1 MAEKINGSIGKSIAE
16 APSNLWEDLQSAF
29 EFKSV
34 TGSDAN
40 KIFRISSKVSI
51 NFKNF
56 DMSQERS
63 NAEITVSVND
73 VEIAVDSFSYSYFNI
88 VAYQIVIGSKG
99 EVIFRMPSYYG
110 SMGQISN
117 NSDFSF
123 AIVKVKNT
131 IDTEKEDSY
140 GVYVP
145 YTHGSGSQSPLNP
158 TPKYLITD
166 DVTGDVANSGKAGS
180 AETTTLQFIEN
191 DISAVTALIP
201 IFAVCSQCVSVN
213 SFVMA
218 IGNGYRTGETVLNG
232 KKYYMV
238 GGFAMLEGDVDD

>member
-1 MAEKINGSIGKSIAE
+1 MAEIINGFVGKNIEE
-16 APSNLWEDLQSAF
+16 APGNLWEDLQSAF

-40 KIFRISSKVSI
+40 KIFKISNKVSI

-56 DMSQERS
+56 DMSQES

-73 VEIAVDSFSYSYFNI
+73 VEIAVDSFPYNYFNK
-88 VAYQIVIGSKG
+88 VAYQIVVGSKG
-99 EVIFRMPSYYG
+99 DVIVRIPSYYG
-110 SMGQISN
+110 SMDSMSN
-117 NSDFSF
+117 NAFLEF
-123 AIVKVKNT
+123 AIVKAKNT
-131 IDTEKEDSY
+131 VDTEKEDSY

-145 YTHGSGSQSPLNP
+145 YSHGSPFNP
-158 TPKYLITD
+158 TPKYLVTD
-166 DVTGDVANSGKAGS
+166 DVNVDEPNSGTSGS
-180 AETTTLQFIEN
+180 TTSTILQFIEN
-191 DISAVTALIP
+191 DNSAVTALIP

>member
-1 MAEKINGSIGKSIAE
+1 MATIINGYIGKNIEE
-16 APSNLWEDLQSAF
+16 APGNLWEDLQSAF

-40 KIFRISSKVSI
+40 KIFKISDKVSI

-56 DMSQERS
+56 DMSQES
-63 NAEITVSVND
+63 NAEITVSVNN
-73 VEIAVDSFSYSYFNI
+73 VEITIDTFSYLYLDK
-88 VAYQIVIGSKG
+88 VAYQIVVVSKG
-99 EVIFRMPSYYG
+99 DVIVRMPSIYD
-110 SMGQISN
+110 SMDSMIN
-117 NSDFSF
+117 NSFLQF
-123 AIVKVKNT
+123 AIVKAKNT
-131 IDTEKEDSY
+131 VDTEKEDSY

-145 YTHGSGSQSPLNP
+145 YGHGSPFNP
-158 TPKYLITD
+158 TPKYLVTD
-166 DVTGDVANSGKAGS
+166 DVNVDEPNSGTQGS
-180 AETTTLQFIEN
+180 VAVAMLTFIEN
-191 DISAVTALIP
+191 DNSAVTALVP

-213 SFVMA
+213 SYVMA

>member
-1 MAEKINGSIGKSIAE
+1 MAEIINGFVGKNIEE
-16 APSNLWEDLQSAF
+16 APGKLWEDLQSAF

-40 KIFRISSKVSI
+40 KIFKISDKVSI

-56 DMSQERS
+56 DMSQES
-63 NAEITVSVND
+63 DAVITVSVNN
-73 VEIAVDSFSYSYFNI
+73 VEITIDNFMYNYFNK
-88 VAYQIVIGSKG
+88 VAYQIVVGSKG
-99 EVIFRMPSYYG
+99 DVIVRIPSYYD
-110 SMGQISN
+110 SMDSISN
-117 NSDFSF
+117 NSCLQF
-123 AIVKVKNT
+123 AIVKAKNT
-131 IDTEKEDSY
+131 VDTKKEDSY

-145 YTHGSGSQSPLNP
+145 YTHGSPFNP
-158 TPKYLITD
+158 TPKYLVTD
-166 DVTGDVANSGKAGS
+166 DVTMDEPNSGASGS
-180 AETTTLQFIEN
+180 TASTILQFIEN
-191 DISAVTALIP
+191 DNSAVTALIP